1 MSAALQTFLLRV
13 AGWSHSAEAVVRAK
27 HYHAL
32 TRQTLVGRLATLT
45 EASKEQLASLQ
56 QAAVERQQQFDTA
69 WGQAGTKRQEL
80 MTHLQKVMTIGRR
93 NFETALQQGGDIEHA
108 MQRQIDA
115 LTSMNEARQ
124 LGQRLNE
131 DVVTAALSRWLQV
144 CEFTQ
149 TECVTLMTPFFAEA
163 ITLPQE
169 TSQPHLDLGSEPII
183 AEEWVSKLQAGRK
196 EMLTL
201 SGIASLPL
209 TVLFGASVVSGP
221 VGMLALAATGLWGF
235 MRGWTTFEHGQLN
248 EARNRLSKHL
258 SSLMQEVRHYFFNI
272 RLATD
277 GLSVVDQYFEDLWRF
292 ITERMEALVTQ
303 KSSEARA
310 EVARMVADAPLD
322 DEQRHVKAQ
331 QLQQQLADWDSI
343 GTTIQNIMAGLEA
356 LEHSL

>member
-1 MSAALQTFLLRV
+1 
-13 AGWSHSAEAVVRAK
+13 
-27 HYHAL
+27 
-32 TRQTLVGRLATLT
+32 
-45 EASKEQLASLQ
+45 
-56 QAAVERQQQFDTA
+56 
-69 WGQAGTKRQEL
+69 
-80 MTHLQKVMTIGRR
+80 
-93 NFETALQQGGDIEHA
+93 
-108 MQRQIDA
+108 
-115 LTSMNEARQ
+115 
-124 LGQRLNE
+124 
-131 DVVTAALSRWLQV
+131 
-144 CEFTQ
+144 
-149 TECVTLMTPFFAEA
+149 MTPLFAEA

-169 TSQPHLDLGSEPII
+169 TSQPHLELGSEPII
-183 AEEWVSKLQAGRK
+183 ADEWVSKLQAGRK

-235 MRGWTTFEHGQLN
+235 RRGWTTFERGQLN
-248 EARNRLSKHL
+248 EARRRLSKHL
-258 SSLMQEVRHYFFNI
+258 SFLMQEVRHYFCNI

-277 GLSVVDQYFEDLWRF
+277 GLSVVDQYFEGLWRC
-292 ITERMEALVTQ
+292 ITEQMEALVTQ

-343 GTTIQNIMAGLEA
+343 GTTIQNIIAGLEA